1 MYQVLEL
8 AQILPPRCLLF
19 LLFQSSVQ
27 SFQHRLVSILSSGII
42 PRQEYPSMLYLPL
55 VFILEFLGE
64 IQYNL
69 QGLSPTHWSL
79 GCCRHA
85 IGDDSE
91 VLVIFSFFDSWL
103 MRLIAFI
110 CHIALLSFVA
120 LTQTQPKE
128 NSQSALELAK
138 SLSSQKVD

>member
-8 AQILPPRCLLF
+8 AQILPPRCPF
-19 LLFQSSVQ
+19 YCSRAQCRVSSTAWFQ
-27 SFQHRLVSILSSGII
+27 SGII